1 MSYISKLKRRARNED
16 KALFTKWMNRQ
27 ITTDR
32 AIEEFMINNHMKDVI
47 INVNEF
53 EAWLNGLGYKRSRI

>member
-1 MSYISKLKRRARNED
+1 MNYISKLKPRARNDD

-32 AIEEFMINNHMKDVI
+32 AIEEFMLNNGMKDVI
-47 INVNEF
+47 ININEF
-53 EAWLNGLGYKRSRI
+53 ESWMNSLGYKRSRI